1 MELGGSCTP
10 KAPTPAPLRSGGG
23 VFSHLPPPH
32 HPRTPKMHPAG
43 TIQGNRLQ
51 RGLFLYKSIQNAV
64 LSHPSRCDP
73 TGTPS
78 PFAPSPFAPPP
89 AASAKGETEARG
101 CHPAGAQRP
110 NASE

>member
-1 MELGGSCTP
+1 MRGGAGGVLHPKSADPSTAAVWGGGS
-10 KAPTPAPLRSGGG
+10 
-23 VFSHLPPPH
+23 FSHLPPPPP

-78 PFAPSPFAPPP
+78 PFPPPP